1 MLSRTVVLRVA
12 NWAPMKE
19 FITHSRVSRRV
30 VNRFVAGD
38 TIEDATTAARGLNK
52 AGFCISLDF
61 LGENSTTQEE
71 ALTATQTYCSMLDT
85 INTNHVNSDIS
96 IKLTQIGI
104 DFGDSFCK
112 ENLIRIL
119 ETAAS
124 YNNAVEVDMESSKYT
139 HRTLKLF
146 ADVYQTNKNMGT
158 VIQSYLHRSEED
170 VDKLISLGAKVRLVK
185 GAYLESPEI
194 AYQKMTKVNEQFDKL
209 TEKLLL
215 SDTHPAIATHD
226 PNRIAFARK
235 VVEKNQIPKE
245 KLEFQMLYGI
255 RRDLQK
261 EVLADGY
268 TTRIYLPYGTA
279 WYPYFSRRLAERP
292 SNLLFIIKNFFKK

>member
-1 MLSRTVVLRVA
+1 
-12 NWAPMKE
+12 
-19 FITHSRVSRRV
+19 
-30 VNRFVAGD
+30 
-38 TIEDATTAARGLNK
+38 
-52 AGFCISLDF
+52 
-61 LGENSTTQEE
+61 
-71 ALTATQTYCSMLDT
+71 
-85 INTNHVNSDIS
+85 
-96 IKLTQIGI
+96 
-104 DFGDSFCK
+104 
-112 ENLIRIL
+112 
-119 ETAAS
+119 
-124 YNNAVEVDMESSKYT
+124 
-139 HRTLKLF
+139 
-146 ADVYQTNKNMGT
+146 
-158 VIQSYLHRSEED
+158 LHRSEED
-170 VDKLISLGAKVRLVK
+170 VDMLISLGAKVRLVK